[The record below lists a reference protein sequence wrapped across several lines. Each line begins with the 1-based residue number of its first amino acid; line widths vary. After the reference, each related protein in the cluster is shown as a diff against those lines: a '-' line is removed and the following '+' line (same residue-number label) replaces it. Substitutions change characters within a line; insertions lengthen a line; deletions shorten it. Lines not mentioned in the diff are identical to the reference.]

1 MGDVKARLIGLAV
14 AAAGVGLAWFFG
26 FKPLEEA
33 RAGAQ
38 EVSYS
43 IKMFLI
49 APMAIVFGLF
59 LAIGGAQVADV
70 VMAPPRTTRQHLI
83 VWPLFVL
90 ALAAGGL
97 AWWWL
102 DGQLGALGY
111 K

>member
-14 AAAGVGLAWFFG
+14 AAAGVTLAWFFG

-43 IKMFLI
+43 VKMFLV

-59 LAIGGAQVADV
+59 LAIGGTRVADV
-70 VMAPPRTTRQHLI
+70 VMQPPRTARQHMI

-90 ALAAGGL
+90 ALGAGGL